1 MAAVVGQTEILD
13 MEGHNNMKEEAPEDS
28 CMTILTLS
36 SKQTNWSNK
45 NISGLLK
52 PGTTPSVEWHAKN
65 CTMRMHQ
72 TLIKHGG

>member
-36 SKQTNWSNK
+36 SKQTN
-45 NISGLLK
+45 
-52 PGTTPSVEWHAKN
+52 
-65 CTMRMHQ
+65 
-72 TLIKHGG
+72 